1 MTSAR
6 IGHGTQFWL
15 DDASDS
21 LTQLSELTGVTPPN
35 FQRDDVEATHF
46 GSTGQVR
53 EYIAGLIDPGEGDFE
68 FNLVP
73 GSATDTLLQ
82 AALDDGVARD
92 YELLLPTNTAG
103 TFRKFAGTCIV
114 KGIERDV
121 PIDDRMMA
129 TVTVRFTGSVTIST
143 VTP

>member
-15 DDASDS
+15 DNASDS
-21 LTQLSELTGVTPPN
+21 LTQLSELTGITTPN
-35 FQRDDVEATHF
+35 FQREDVEATHF
-46 GSTGQVR
+46 GSAGQVR

-73 GSATDTLLQ
+73 GSATDLLLQ

-92 YELLLPTNTAG
+92 YEIILPDG
-103 TFRKFAGTCIV
+103 SFGQQFAGTCIV
-114 KGIERDV
+114 KGYTREI
-121 PIDDRMMA
+121 PIDGRMMA
-129 TVTVRFTGSVTIST
+129 TATVRFTGSVTITTLAS
-143 VTP
+143 